1 MTTATNTR
9 RLAPQ
14 IDDDDAAAEEATL
27 ADHLSQ
33 TFCVTC
39 SFCGKPTCS
48 RAAVGQTADYN
59 DRFDVAGW
67 LVAKGWGVMTKT
79 SRSRKL
85 RPACPTCLKRNPKPI
100 RSSQRNERASAAQ
113 TTR

>member
-1 MTTATNTR
+1 MTTATNSSR
-9 RLAPQ
+9 PALQ
-14 IDDDDAAAEEATL
+14 IDDDAAEEEATL

-48 RAAVGQTADYN
+48 RAAIGQAADYN

-67 LVAKGWGVMTKT
+67 LVAKGWGVMTET

-85 RPACPTCLKRNPKPI
+85 RPACPICLKSNLRNPI
-100 RSSQRNERASAAQ
+100 RNRKGV
-113 TTR
+113 